1 MQEGLKKR
9 KWNKTLQR
17 MWKDR
22 YLYLLISP
30 TILYFL
36 IFRVWPIINMR
47 LAFFE
52 FCIRQGGHGN
62 LPV

>member
-47 LAFFE
+47 LAFF
-52 FCIRQGGHGN
+52 
-62 LPV
+62 